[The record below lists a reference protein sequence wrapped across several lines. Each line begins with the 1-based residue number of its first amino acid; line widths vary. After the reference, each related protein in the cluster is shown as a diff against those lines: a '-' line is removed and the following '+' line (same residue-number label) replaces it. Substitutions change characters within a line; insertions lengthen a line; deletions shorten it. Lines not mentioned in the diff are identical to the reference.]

1 MFNLDNRPTIA
12 SPLKLSSTANARHVF
27 RADYHYKLEALL
39 LRRITD
45 TLRTQLWHQI
55 GWLISEQR
63 TQQLQDY
70 IERECDNAV

>member
-12 SPLKLSSTANARHVF
+12 SQARLRLSSYARRVF
-27 RADYHYKLEALL
+27 RADYHHELDSLL
-39 LRRITD
+39 LRHITD
-45 TLRTQLWHQI
+45 PLRTQMWHQI
-55 GWLISEQR
+55 GWLIAQQR